1 MPNVQDLLDHLNDR
15 QREAVIHGDGPLLVL
30 AGAGSGK
37 TRVLTHRVAHLVHA
51 HGLDPRSIL
60 AFTFTN
66 KAAREM
72 KGRIVALI
80 GDVPGLWVGTFHA
93 ICLRILRAHP
103 DLVERTASFAI
114 YDADDQIALVKAC
127 LKAFDLSDREY
138 RPPAVHGQISRAK
151 NNLVDHAAF
160 EAAAASA
167 FDRTAAR
174 IYREYDRRL
183 KAANAFDFDDLIL
196 RTIGLL
202 RREPAVLG
210 RYTER
215 FEHVLVD
222 EYQDTNHAQYILISL
237 LASGR
242 RNLAVV
248 GDDDQSIYGWRGADI
263 RNILSFEEA
272 YPDATVIR
280 LEQNYRSTKTILRA
294 ANQVVAHN
302 TGRKPKELWTEN
314 ETGEPIRLWMFP
326 DEERE
331 ADAIVGEIQALVRRG
346 ETTYGGMVVLYR
358 THAQSRPLEAALRRT
373 GIAYDL
379 VGGISFYERREVK
392 DILAYLRVLDNP
404 GDDVSLARIVNV
416 PKRGIGPTSLE
427 RVGCF
432 ARSAVIGLRAACA
445 RLGEI
450 PELGTAQVKHLAEF
464 SRLLARL
471 DEGRDLPAADRI
483 VAVIEAVGYLA
494 HLAEDDP
501 ESAGARRENL
511 DELVAAAA
519 HYAEV
524 TGDPS
529 VAGFLAEVALVA
541 AVDRMSEEGERVT
554 LMTAHNA
561 KGLEFPL
568 VFVAGLE
575 QGLFPH
581 ASSFDDPR
589 QLEEERRLFYVA
601 LTRAERRV
609 TLSAA
614 RERRRM
620 GGYMSAEVSD
630 FVHELPADVLEA
642 SDFSGYGR
650 DFAPGRGPRAAA
662 GRASGGLHASS
673 GPRPSGGHAGS
684 GPRPSG
690 GRDDGPGMPRRYR
703 PEELPRAPLAR
714 ARTVTPAGAT
724 ERRVVEPDSEEG
736 WTRIVGARV
745 VHAQF
750 GSGVVVGQE
759 GHGPDARLTVRFAGG
774 LTKRVLARFLSL
786 VGL

>member
-1 MPNVQDLLDHLNDR
+1 MTSAEDLLERLNDR
-15 QREAVIHGDGPLLVL
+15 QREAVVHGDGPLLVL

-51 HGLDPRSIL
+51 RGLDPRAIL

-72 KGRIVALI
+72 KERIIALI

-93 ICLRILRAHP
+93 ICLRVLRAHP
-103 DLVERTASFAI
+103 ELVERSASFAI
-114 YDADDQIALVKAC
+114 YDADDQVALVKAC
-127 LKAFDLSDREY
+127 LKAFELSDREY
-138 RPPAVHGQISRAK
+138 RPPVVHGLISRAK
-151 NNLVDHAAF
+151 NNLVDHGAF
-160 EAAAASA
+160 EAGAASA
-167 FDRTAAR
+167 FERTAAR
-174 IYREYDRRL
+174 VYREYDRRL
-183 KAANAFDFDDLIL
+183 VAANAFDFDDLIL
-196 RTIGLL
+196 RTIQLF
-202 RREPAVLG
+202 RREPALLE

-215 FEHVLVD
+215 FAHVLVD
-222 EYQDTNHAQYILISL
+222 EYQDTNHAQYVLISL
-237 LASGR
+237 FASGR

-263 RNILSFEEA
+263 RNILSFEES

-294 ANQVVAHN
+294 ANHVVAHN
-302 TGRKPKELWTEN
+302 AGRKPKELWTEN
-314 ETGEPIRLWMFP
+314 EVGEPIQLWMFS

-331 ADAIVGEIQALVRRG
+331 ADAIVGEIQSLVRRG
-346 ETTYGGMVVLYR
+346 EATYGGTVVLYR
-358 THAQSRPLEAALRRT
+358 THAQSRPLEAALRRS

-404 GDDVSLARIVNV
+404 GDDVSCARIVNV

-427 RVGCF
+427 RVAHF
-432 ARSAVIGLRAACA
+432 ARSAGIGLRAACA

-450 PELGTAQVKHLAEF
+450 PELGTAQAKHLAEF
-464 SRLLARL
+464 ARLLARL
-471 DEGRDLPAADRI
+471 DEGRELPAADRI

-494 HLAEDDP
+494 HLEEEDPDT
-501 ESAGARRENL
+501 AGARRENL

-524 TGDPS
+524 TGDPT
-529 VAGFLAEVALVA
+529 VAGFLTEVALVA

-561 KGLEFPL
+561 KGLEFPH

-581 ASSFDDPR
+581 ASSFDEPR

-630 FVHELPADVLEA
+630 FVHELPADVLQV
-642 SDFSGYGR
+642 SDFSGYAR
-650 DFAPGRGPRAAA
+650 DFSPGRGGRLA
-662 GRASGGLHASS
+662 GR
-673 GPRPSGGHAGS
+673 
-684 GPRPSG
+684 
-690 GRDDGPGMPRRYR
+690 GREEERAGMPRRYR
-703 PEELPRAPLAR
+703 PEEMPRAPLAR
-714 ARTVTPAGAT
+714 ARGGAGVPGAPGAASPARAGTA
-724 ERRVVEPDSEEG
+724 ERRVVEPDGEEG
-736 WTRIVGARV
+736 LTRIVGARV
-745 VHAQF
+745 MHAQF

-774 LTKRVLARFLSL
+774 LTKRVLARFLRL
-786 VGL
+786 VAR